1 MSLSDP
7 PRDVRLPDMDAVRE
21 EALSAIVKLAQRK
34 EHRAKSQ
41 PGEHAERGHDDL
53 HTLHDP
59 RAMREAIE
67 FYRLAMS
74 LGRKPG
80 LTDPGHA
87 DPTVA
92 HWKGMAEEL
101 IGDYEAATK
110 TFEGMARLISAQSDA
125 APWMRTYTDVATA
138 ALARLARKRAA
149 VSPKRAA
156 VDVAAGLIE
165 EERRAADEMAAV
177 MQPTP
182 PGPAQATPPTPAEDM
197 HASMKALLDAFAAPA
212 RADGSELEALMGSA
226 ETASR
231 YAPTLR
237 DAAASVPPAHEE
249 LSTRSAHAL
258 QGAEASEFT
267 AACHRAQSFGDALAR
282 GDYAGAH
289 AMVCAALRK
298 TMTVDRLEHIVTE
311 MMMGEGIAQARVTV
325 TESDWPARQAGEA
338 AWAYISLEG
347 PACREAATVIV
358 ARQGEREELMI
369 CDLEWGRP

>member
-1 MSLSDP
+1 MSLTGQ
-7 PRDVRLPDMDAVRE
+7 PRDPRAPDLDAVRE

-53 HTLHDP
+53 RTLHDP
-59 RAMREAIE
+59 SAMREAIE

-101 IGDYEAATK
+101 IGDFDAATR

-125 APWMRTYTDVATA
+125 APWMRTYEDVASA
-138 ALARLARKRAA
+138 ALLRLARKRAEA
-149 VSPKRAA
+149 GPKRVADIVFAA
-156 VDVAAGLIE
+156 K
-165 EERRAADEMAAV
+165 
-177 MQPTP
+177 QPRP
-182 PGPAQATPPTPAEDM
+182 SEDM

-212 RADGSELEALMGSA
+212 RADGSELEALMGVA
-226 ETASR
+226 VTASR

-237 DAAASVPPAHEE
+237 DAAASVPAAHEGP
-249 LSTRSAHAL
+249 SSRATQAL
-258 QGAEASEFT
+258 QGAEALEFN
-267 AACHRAQSFGDALAR
+267 AACSRAQSFGDALAQ
-282 GDYAGAH
+282 GDYADAH

-298 TMTVDRLEHIVTE
+298 TMTVHRLENIVTD
-311 MMMGEGIAQARVTV
+311 MMMGEGITQARVTV

-358 ARQGEREELMI
+358 AREREGGREELVI